1 MQKLGYTAIIDYQI
15 GNLYSVWHALQAVGI
30 DSVITSDKDVIEKA
44 QAAVLPGVGA
54 FGDAMDNMKA
64 LDLIQPIKQFVSTG
78 KPFMGICLGLQLLF
92 TESEEFGRHEGLG
105 LIAGQVKKF
114 DNEMPDGS
122 RVKVPQ
128 IGWNRIY
135 KAGQNWERS
144 QLAGVEDGEYMYFVH
159 SFYVVPDHENDVLS
173 KTEYEGTWFCSSIQK
188 DNVFASQFHPEKS
201 SYAGITILKNFA
213 NRINIKK

>member
-30 DSVITSDKDVIEKA
+30 DPVITSDKDVIEKA

-54 FGDAMDNMKA
+54 FGDAMDNLKA
-64 LDLIQPIKQFVSTG
+64 LDLVQPIKQFVSTG

-114 DNEMPDGS
+114 DNECRTAVAS
-122 RVKVPQ
+122 RCL
-128 IGWNRIY
+128 R
-135 KAGQNWERS
+135 
-144 QLAGVEDGEYMYFVH
+144 LAGTAYIKLDKTGSARNWRGLRMANICI
-159 SFYVVPDHENDVLS
+159 SF
-173 KTEYEGTWFCSSIQK
+173 
-188 DNVFASQFHPEKS
+188 
-201 SYAGITILKNFA
+201 ILFT
-213 NRINIKK
+213 

>member
-1 MQKLGYTAIIDYQI
+1 
-15 GNLYSVWHALQAVGI
+15 
-30 DSVITSDKDVIEKA
+30 
-44 QAAVLPGVGA
+44 
-54 FGDAMDNMKA
+54 
-64 LDLIQPIKQFVSTG
+64 
-78 KPFMGICLGLQLLF
+78 
-92 TESEEFGRHEGLG
+92 
-105 LIAGQVKKF
+105 
-114 DNEMPDGS
+114 MPDGS

-201 SYAGITILKNFA
+201 SHAGITILKNFA
-213 NRINIKK
+213 NQINIKK